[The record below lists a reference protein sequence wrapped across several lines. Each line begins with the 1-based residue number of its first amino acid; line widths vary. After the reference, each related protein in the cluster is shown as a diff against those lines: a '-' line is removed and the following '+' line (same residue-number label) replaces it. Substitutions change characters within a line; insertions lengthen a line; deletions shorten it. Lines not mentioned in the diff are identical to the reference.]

1 MTVFMMLFIF
11 SKGLSP
17 MYAYDFGSLLQKPSH
32 DKAQEFHGLF
42 DKAKG
47 DLKNEEKLNEEANKN
62 LPKYEA
68 SKQEKENLEDLK
80 NSFKSQSENALQAKG
95 ESTYESDEKIGA
107 VKDLLEKEPDE
118 IHSFHGLFEGLKAV
132 KAGTAC
138 KTPRDPKAQGQK
150 DPFLKK
156 EKIREA
162 KKEME
167 YKRVTCQSKSS
178 KIIACTNTLTHLT
191 CKNRGN
197 CSAGGIV
204 RGSES
209 ARLQA
214 LRLNYPHIELGT
226 LSTIYDKRRCKIINE
241 TVSFQIKSLALIGE
255 FRLLHMSYSDW
266 IRLELNGHEIVN
278 TTGGSGSFTMENRV
292 WDMGIG
298 ALNVRTM
305 DVGHEYCYL
314 RSGDKKHICNT
325 KEFYKK
331 DLNLD
336 LKPFLKEGL
345 NHLKIDLAFGNSGQ
359 LYLKFFAPER
369 CCTEF
374 DEHWRETCLEK

>member
-1 MTVFMMLFIF
+1 MMMFMMFFIL

-17 MYAYDFGSLLQKPSH
+17 TYAYDFGSLLQKPSH
-32 DKAQEFHGLF
+32 DKAQEFYGLF
-42 DKAKG
+42 ESAKG
-47 DLKNEEKLNEEANKN
+47 DLKNEEKLNKTANKTI
-62 LPKYEA
+62 PDY
-68 SKQEKENLEDLK
+68 EKERDEQKKLADTLNAHSEDELK
-80 NSFKSQSENALQAKG
+80 ASG
-95 ESTYESDEKIGA
+95 EREYDSNEKIGA

-138 KTPRDPKAQGQK
+138 KTSRDPKAPGQK
-150 DPFLKK
+150 APFLKK

-162 KKEME
+162 KKEVE
-167 YKRVTCQSKSS
+167 YKRVTCQSESS

-214 LRLNYPHIELGT
+214 LSLNYPHLEVGT

-278 TTGGSGSFTMENRV
+278 TTGGSGSFTMEDTV
-292 WDMGIG
+292 QHFAWMPKFEK
-298 ALNVRTM
+298 
-305 DVGHEYCYL
+305 GHQFCLL
-314 RSGDKKHICNT
+314 RSGDKKQTCNT
-325 KEFYKK
+325 KEFYTD

-369 CCTEF
+369 CCTDF
-374 DEHWRETCLEK
+374 DEHWSETCLEK

>member
-1 MTVFMMLFIF
+1 MMVFMMLFIL

-17 MYAYDFGSLLQKPSH
+17 IYAYDFGKLLQKPSH

-47 DLKNEEKLNEEANKN
+47 DLKNEEKLNDKANKN

-68 SKQEKENLEDLK
+68 SKQEQENLEDLK
-80 NSFKSQSENALQAKG
+80 NSFKSQSENALKAKG
-95 ESTYESDEKIGA
+95 EGTYESDKKIGA
-107 VKDLLEKEPDE
+107 VKSLLEKEPDE
-118 IHSFHGLFEGLKAV
+118 IHSFHNLISVSKAHKEAVSCREDKERLKHDFPV
-132 KAGTAC
+132 
-138 KTPRDPKAQGQK
+138 
-150 DPFLKK
+150 
-156 EKIREA
+156 EKRKISET

-167 YKRVTCQSKSS
+167 YKRVTCQSPSS

-214 LRLNYPHIELGT
+214 LSLNYPHLEVGT
-226 LSTIYDKRRCKIINE
+226 LSTIYDEKNCKIINE
-241 TVSFQIKSLALIGE
+241 EVRFEIKSLALIGE

-266 IRLELNGHEIVN
+266 IRLELNGVEIVN
-278 TTGGSGSFTMENRV
+278 TTGGHGSFTMEASR
-292 WDMGIG
+292 MGWFSIPKG
-298 ALNVRTM
+298 
-305 DVGHEYCYL
+305 DEYCL
-314 RSGDKKHICNT
+314 LVSGNKKQTCNT

-336 LKPFLKEGL
+336 LKPFLKEGK

-359 LYLKFFAPER
+359 LYLKFYAPER

-374 DEHWRETCLEK
+374 DEHWSEKCVEK